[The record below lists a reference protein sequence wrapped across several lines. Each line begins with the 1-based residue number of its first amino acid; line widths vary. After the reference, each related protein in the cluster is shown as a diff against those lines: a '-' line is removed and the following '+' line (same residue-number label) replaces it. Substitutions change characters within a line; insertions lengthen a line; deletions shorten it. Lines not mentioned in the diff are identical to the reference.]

1 MKTSKGVK
9 IAKMWDELEE
19 KDNWDEFEKYLK
31 YCSESDLRE
40 ACRDNKNMVT
50 NICFSFYCDPGFE
63 YVSEDFIKQMFVDL
77 PKQDKQSLEEMIA
90 EDIYQIADDIYKDNK
105 NTLKHFAKHA
115 NYIFKVGNYIK
126 YCNPINEKI
135 SKQYWFIMN
144 EAIYYM
150 NTKRIYE

>member
-31 YCSESDLRE
+31 TCSESDLRE
-40 ACRDNKNMVT
+40 ACINNKNMLI
-50 NICFSFYCDPGFE
+50 NICFSFYWNPGFE

-77 PKQDKQSLEEMIA
+77 PKQDKQYLEEMIA
-90 EDIYQIADDIYKDNK
+90 EDIYLIADDIYKDNK
-105 NTLKHFAKHA
+105 NTLKYFGHNA

-135 SKQYWFIMN
+135 EKQYWFIM
-144 EAIYYM
+144 EEGVYYM